1 MAEAPKCANFP
12 SCGKRHFGAC
22 ESAYIRSLES
32 GSREKVRGAAGLI
45 PAETP
50 ETIRLRE
57 DFYSNPP
64 MKIDPLEQRVATLEK
79 LVHELCET
87 KRKRS
92 KYMKFYMRRKRK
104 EQASE

>member
-1 MAEAPKCANFP
+1 MAEAPQCRNFP

-22 ESAYIRSLES
+22 DTPYVRSLES
-32 GSREKVRGAAGLI
+32 GSAKVRGAAGLI
-45 PAETP
+45 PAAGSVQVLEPQIKT
-50 ETIRLRE
+50 E
-57 DFYSNPP
+57 
-64 MKIDPLEQRVATLEK
+64 KIDPLERRVATLEK

-104 EQASE
+104 ELEKAGE